1 MVTSKELKPLMGLSF
16 RNKTTSEEVRFID
29 FTFTGDM
36 VKIITTGNPIKSTAY
51 DMKVELE
58 KWEVI
63 ENSPLLISKP
73 TTQQNIPHMV
83 VANESNINELKD
95 ILLSDIRKVRNDPS
109 YVNQA
114 KASID
119 GVKAFIDLAKIEI
132 TLKKD
137 I

>member
-1 MVTSKELKPLMGLSF
+1 MITSKELKPLMGLSF

-36 VKIITTGNPIKSTAY
+36 IKIITTGNPIKTTAY

-58 KWEVI
+58 KWEII
-63 ENSPLLISKP
+63 EGSPMIIQKSIQK
-73 TTQQNIPHMV
+73 QNTPQMV
-83 VANESNINELKD
+83 VANESNINQLKD
-95 ILLSDIRKVRNDPS
+95 ILLSDIIKVRSDPS

-132 TLKKD
+132 MLKKD
-137 I
+137 L